1 MKKTLL
7 ITVLMFIFGLS
18 LPGMFP
24 DFYGARSLALGQ
36 SIFAGGWDVN
46 AIYLNP
52 AALAEAQVGLTAYQY
67 QQAYRD
73 YQEFE
78 DNLLEAMSLDLGS
91 FSSLNPEKRGEV
103 IGVLEDLWNSRH
115 GISGSTASLPAVV
128 SRNFGFSISW
138 VRTGRMH
145 PVETDAF
152 DIPAE
157 SWGSGEMDSLRMR
170 FTGLDYRQYSLAYAL
185 DLTRSMRLGV
195 GLHYLTGKGT
205 RFDAPLTGDPFGQEA
220 GIRDLTSYAWEQ
232 AGNKFNRILADVSL
246 VVSLGTNFQGVVVA
260 KNLGKAKINL
270 DSTNLELPQRLIA
283 GLAFRPSGR
292 MAVYLNM
299 DLKATDLWQDGRDVQ
314 PISLAVEVALYQQK
328 ILLRA
333 GIWNDL
339 EEKYFL
345 GSRSNVQYG
354 LGLGFRM
361 SRVILDVG
369 MALDSSGSVAGL
381 AVGAAILVQ

>member
-7 ITVLMFIFGLS
+7 FAVMIGISCLC

-24 DFYGARSLALGQ
+24 GFYGARSLALGQ

-73 YQEFE
+73 YQGFE
-78 DNLLEAMSLDLGS
+78 DSLLEAISMDLGS
-91 FSSLNPEKRGEV
+91 FSQLSPAQRGETV
-103 IGVLEDLWNSRH
+103 GALEELWSSRH

-138 VRTGRMH
+138 VRSGRMH
-145 PVETDAF
+145 PVDTNAF

-157 SWGSGEMDSLRMR
+157 SWDSDEIDSLRMR
-170 FTGLDYRQYSLAYAL
+170 FTGLNYRQYSLAYAL

-205 RFDAPLTGDPFGQEA
+205 RFDAPLTGAPFSQEA

-232 AGNKFNRILADVSL
+232 AGNKFNRILADLSL
-246 VVSLGTNFQGVVVA
+246 VVSLGTNFQGVLVA
-260 KNLGKAKINL
+260 KNIGKAKIGL
-270 DSTNLELPQRLIA
+270 DSENLELPQRLIA

-292 MAVYLNM
+292 MAIYLNM
-299 DLKATDLWQDGRDVQ
+299 DLKATDLWQDGTDVQ
-314 PISLAVEVALYQQK
+314 PISLAVEFALYQQR
-328 ILLRA
+328 IFLRA
-333 GIWNDL
+333 GIWNDI